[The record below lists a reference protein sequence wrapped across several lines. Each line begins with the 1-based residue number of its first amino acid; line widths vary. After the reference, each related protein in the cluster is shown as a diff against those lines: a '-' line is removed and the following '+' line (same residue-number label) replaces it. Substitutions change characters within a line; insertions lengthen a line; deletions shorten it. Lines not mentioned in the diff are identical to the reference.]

1 LIEALGEKRFFHRLK
16 EPLIIARKKI
26 MSWSNDKVLVDL
38 DESISKSQKAYDVT
52 IIQIIMQNLAKLKD
66 SYKFFAGEVFRVGI
80 IG

>member
-1 LIEALGEKRFFHRLK
+1 
-16 EPLIIARKKI
+16 

-52 IIQIIMQNLAKLKD
+52 IIQIIMQNLAKLRD

>member
-1 LIEALGEKRFFHRLK
+1 
-16 EPLIIARKKI
+16 

-52 IIQIIMQNLAKLKD
+52 IIQINIQNLPKLKD
-66 SYKFFAGEVFRVGI
+66 SYEFFAGEVFRVGI